1 MASQLTS
8 LRAPRERFRA
18 LAAKRVSRAQSRYK
32 AAASGERLE
41 RRQRVRREEATFQA
55 AGGKKRCVFFQPP
68 PRTSPPP
75 SPPLP
80 LPSPS
85 PPSLSISPLSPANE
99 DQQLRLVVGP
109 LFAKKH
115 LSPLFFFRGS
125 FSREAAL
132 KEKERKR
139 GTAFFRTKKLSSNK
153 FTGEGRGGDF
163 PPFHRRIQID
173 ALFPGRRERE
183 RERKSLLYASLKP
196 ALAFFPI
203 ERRASLDAN
212 RKRPAQHRRLDQ
224 DY

>member
-32 AAASGERLE
+32 AGSGERPE

-85 PPSLSISPLSPANE
+85 PHSLSISPLSPANE

-153 FTGEGRGGDF
+153 FAGEGGEETS
-163 PPFHRRIQID
+163 P
-173 ALFPGRRERE
+173 LFIGAFKLTPCFQEGERDRERE
-183 RERKSLLYASLKP
+183 KEPFVRIFKTRSCLFSYRETSFA
-196 ALAFFPI
+196 
-203 ERRASLDAN
+203 
-212 RKRPAQHRRLDQ
+212 
-224 DY
+224 